1 MHGNAVAQEVGEI
14 GYHEARRM
22 ADNKMQRTSGEV
34 AETVEEGYLQK
45 REQDR
50 GDINAIQLKAVIVEI
65 ATGLNREGERS
76 LDSNA

>member
-50 GDINAIQLKAVIVEI
+50 GDINSKKAVIVEI